1 MAEIPQYQTKF
12 EYQNRYAG
20 RAQARF
26 SPTGF
31 QVPQE
36 QDTITDRV
44 WKGVTG
50 KVMEVGSQVAK
61 ERKLFEEQSRLSDE
75 TSKMRN
81 QMESFRNRIGEIA
94 GKERIEGE
102 TYREAYQRLWTK
114 EAKEIENQLEK
125 LPVGRIRDAATEW
138 FAENMQNTTSEIA
151 TEAVDRD
158 DIEFMSK
165 TDLELNAAIASG
177 SVDGLLAGF
186 GRMESR
192 PDKYPPNELATRKKD
207 SVVKFAQNKL
217 TDRLIDPATGE
228 PVEGWED
235 ILINFDP
242 NSLLNTQETG
252 ETQTSD
258 QDELDELMAG
268 NRLTDSPVN
277 EDVEEEVT
285 DPKSEMETPESQF
298 KELPVIISEADEET
312 KARIQAIVNRTKEPS
327 AMDEALATI
336 GIEYDPYEDLEQPPL
351 NFFEENRMKYGD
363 IRNWPT
369 EQQAAISW
377 NSGLKKDFPEQWKA
391 VQKYREEIA
400 EKASEEKELLTGT
413 RASSPDS
420 LPEGR
425 RPVGGM
431 TTRDLYSIAPRRI
444 KTANEIKESIEAKTF
459 AYKQHRIENPTDPA
473 WESLKI
479 GADQNTEEAMQLRDH
494 VNLLKGMSHL
504 ESERDIEWKRQVYAD
519 STIAMEAL
527 GWTDTPEK
535 REDLAYEIGEAV
547 SGMRKQWGEGWRD
560 IVKDRKI
567 GVAELPVNG
576 GLYGRVVRIP
586 YVRGSKAEWALK
598 MSVLMDRQGSLLR
611 VLDFFPRNLSS
622 REAIGEWGPFGEK
635 GEAWQQEEDIRRE
648 TNKQLSDRYLVEFVK
663 LARTELEPTGFRFMG
678 NRHLRGTS

>member
-217 TDRLIDPATGE
+217 ADRLIDPATGE

-298 KELPVIISEADEET
+298 KELPVIMSEADEET
-312 KARIQAIVNRTKEPS
+312 KARIQAIVNRTKELS

>member
-20 RAQARF
+20 RAQAKF

-217 TDRLIDPATGE
+217 ADRLIDPATGE

-252 ETQTSD
+252 ETQPS
-258 QDELDELMAG
+258 EG
-268 NRLTDSPVN
+268 
-277 EDVEEEVT
+277 EEAT
-285 DPKSEMETPESQF
+285 DPEPEVETPALPEASIESQF
-298 KELPVIISEADEET
+298 KELPVIISKADEET
-312 KARIQAIVNRTKEPS
+312 KARIQAIVNRAQVPS

-351 NFFEENRMKYGD
+351 TFFEENRMKYGD

-444 KTANEIKESIEAKTF
+444 KTANEIKENIEAKTF

-479 GADQNTEEAMQLRDH
+479 GVDQKTEEAMQLRDH

-504 ESERDIEWKRQVYAD
+504 ESERNIEWKRQVYAD

-535 REDLAYEIGEAV
+535 REDLAYEIGEV
-547 SGMRKQWGEGWRD
+547 VYGMRKQWGEGWRD

-567 GVAELPVNG
+567 GVAKLPVNG
-576 GLYGRVVRIP
+576 GKYGRVVRIP

-611 VLDFFPRNLSS
+611 ERHNFFPRSLSPY
-622 REAIGEWGPFGEK
+622 EKLGEWGPYGEK
-635 GEAWQQEEDIRRE
+635 GKAWQQEEDIRRE

>member
-20 RAQARF
+20 RAQAKF

-102 TYREAYQRLWTK
+102 TYREAYQRLWTE

-138 FAENMQNTTSEIA
+138 FAGSMQNTTSEIA
-151 TEAVDRD
+151 AEAVDRD
-158 DIEFMSK
+158 DTEFISK
-165 TDLELNAAIASG
+165 IDLELNAAIASG
-177 SVDGLLAGF
+177 SGDGLLTGF
-186 GRMESR
+186 GMMESR
-192 PDKYPPNELATRKKD
+192 KDLYPPNELAARKKETL
-207 SVVKFAQNKL
+207 VKFAQAHL
-217 TDRLIDPATGE
+217 MELITDDTGE
-228 PVEGWED
+228 PVKGWED
-235 ILINFDP
+235 MLINFDP
-242 NSLLNTQETG
+242 KSLLNPQKAG
-252 ETQTSD
+252 ETQPS
-258 QDELDELMAG
+258 EG
-268 NRLTDSPVN
+268 
-277 EDVEEEVT
+277 EEAT
-285 DPKSEMETPESQF
+285 DPEPEVETPALPEASIESQF
-298 KELPVIISEADEET
+298 KELPVIISEADKET
-312 KARIQAIVNRTKEPS
+312 QARIQAILDRAQVPS

-479 GADQNTEEAMQLRDH
+479 GVDQKTEEAMQLRDH

-504 ESERDIEWKRQVYAD
+504 ESERNIEWKRQVYAD

-535 REDLAYEIGEAV
+535 REDLAYEIGEV
-547 SGMRKQWGEGWRD
+547 VYGMRKQWGEGWRD

-567 GVAELPVNG
+567 GVAKLPVNG
-576 GLYGRVVRIP
+576 GKYGRVVRIP

-598 MSVLMDRQGSLLR
+598 MSDLMDKQGSLLR
-611 VLDFFPRNLSS
+611 VHKFFPQNLGP
-622 REAIGEWGPFGEK
+622 RELIGEWGTFGKK
-635 GEAWQQEEDIRRE
+635 GEAWRKEEDIRME

-663 LARTELEPTGFRFMG
+663 LSRTELEPTGFRFMG